1 MTMLGWIPFL
11 EPMNWLQSLWYVLLV
26 PLAFGIAASYKA
38 MRVVDMRNYWRQVG
52 LMAGQ
57 IVVVITALAVGLIL
71 FVKLLL
77 PLA

>member
-52 LMAGQ
+52 LMTGQ

>member
-1 MTMLGWIPFL
+1 MTLLGWIPFL
-11 EPMNWLQSLWYVLLV
+11 EPMNWLQSVWYVLLV

-38 MRVVDMRNYWRQVG
+38 MRIVDLRTYWRQVG
-52 LMAGQ
+52 VMTGQ
-57 IVVVITALAVGLIL
+57 IVVVITALAAGLIL